1 VSGVFALDGVE
12 PKIAEDVWIAPGAVI
27 VGDVEIGP
35 GSSVWF
41 QVVIRGDI
49 APIRLGANTN
59 VQDGAVLH
67 VDAGAPCVIGDGVTI
82 GHRAIVHGATV
93 GDGVTIGMGA
103 TVLSRASVGAGA
115 IVAAQ
120 ALVPE
125 GAVVP
130 PGTLAVGVPAREGR
144 PLRDADVDRATNGA
158 RRYVENARRF
168 REGLVQVG
176 GVGTDGR

>member
-1 VSGVFALDGVE
+1 VSGVFALNGVE
-12 PKIAEDVWIAPGAVI
+12 PKIAADVWIAPGAVI

-41 QVVIRGDI
+41 QAVIRGDI

-67 VDAGAPCVIGDGVTI
+67 VDAGTPCVVGDGVTI
-82 GHRAIVHGATV
+82 GHRAIVHGATI

-120 ALVPE
+120 SLVPE

-130 PGTLAVGVPAREGR
+130 PGTLAVGVPARQGR
-144 PLRDADVDRATNGA
+144 PLQDADVHRATDGA

-168 REGLVQVG
+168 RDGLVQVE
-176 GVGTDGR
+176 GVGQDGR